1 MRTDRSPSRARNTSE
16 LRQFF
21 LPAPRADSI
30 LFTVIRNTLVLS
42 VFISIAAFAASPA
55 IGIVT
60 ASGHFT
66 LDRSQVWGN
75 ATVFEGSVI
84 ETGSASSEI
93 ALRNGAKL
101 ELAKDSRARILSDR
115 VVIEK
120 GIGQVSAPESFEV
133 NAANLRIHSTGRLR
147 VNLGQTVEIAS
158 LAGNARVSSASGMLL
173 AAIPSGRT
181 MSFPPQAAN
190 GTVTRT
196 GCLLFKDNHYI
207 MQDENTQEVV
217 ELSGGQNL
225 GAQVGNRVEITGAAS
240 SAKPAVSIA
249 TLVVNVASMTLKS
262 AGGCLSV
269 AATLNAQTEAG
280 AAANP
285 AQPAAE
291 APKGGGG
298 MSTGAKIA
306 IIGAIAGGGAGAA
319 IALAGKKSSTS
330 P

>member
-1 MRTDRSPSRARNTSE
+1 M
-16 LRQFF
+16 
-21 LPAPRADSI
+21 
-30 LFTVIRNTLVLS
+30 FTVIRNTLLLS
-42 VFISIAAFAASPA
+42 VFISAVAVAASPAMGPA

-75 ATVFEGSVI
+75 ATVFEGSVV
-84 ETGSASSEI
+84 ETGSASSEV

-101 ELAKDSRARILSDR
+101 QLAKDSRARILSDH

-133 NAANLRIHSTGRLR
+133 NVANLRIHSTGRLR

-158 LAGNARVSSASGMLL
+158 LLGSARVASASGMLL
-173 AAIPSGRT
+173 AAIPAGRV
-181 MSFPPQAAN
+181 MNFSPQAAN

-217 ELSGGQNL
+217 ELSGGENL
-225 GAQVGNRVEITGAAS
+225 GAQVGNRVEVTGAAS

-249 TLVVNVASMTLKS
+249 TLVLNIASIAPKTS
-262 AGGCLSV
+262 GGCLSV
-269 AATLNAQTEAG
+269 AANLNAQTEA

-291 APKGGGG
+291 ATKGGGGGG
-298 MSTGAKIA
+298 MSTGAKVA
-306 IIGAIAGGGAGAA
+306 IIVAVAGGGAGAA

>member
-1 MRTDRSPSRARNTSE
+1 
-16 LRQFF
+16 
-21 LPAPRADSI
+21 
-30 LFTVIRNTLVLS
+30 VIRNTFFLS
-42 VFISIAAFAASPA
+42 VFISAVAAAATPA

-75 ATVFEGSVI
+75 ATVFEGSVV
-84 ETGSASSEI
+84 ETGSASSEV

-101 ELAKDSRARILSDR
+101 QLAKDSRARILSDR

-147 VNLGQTVEIAS
+147 VNMGQTVEIAS
-158 LAGNARVSSASGMLL
+158 LLGSARVASANGMLL
-173 AAIPSGRT
+173 AAIPAGRV
-181 MSFPPQAAN
+181 MNFSPQAAN

-217 ELSGGQNL
+217 ELSGGENL
-225 GAQVGNRVEITGAAS
+225 GAQVGNRVEVTGAAS

-249 TLVVNVASMTLKS
+249 TLVLNIASITTKTS
-262 AGGCLSV
+262 GGCLSV
-269 AATLNAQTEAG
+269 AANLNAQTEA
-280 AAANP
+280 ATANT
-285 AQPAAE
+285 AQPPAGS
-291 APKGGGG
+291 PKGGGGG
-298 MSTGAKIA
+298 MSTGAKVA
-306 IIGAIAGGGAGAA
+306 IIVAVAGGGAGAA

>member
-1 MRTDRSPSRARNTSE
+1 LLALRT
-16 LRQFF
+16 
-21 LPAPRADSI
+21 DSI
-30 LFTVIRNTLVLS
+30 LFTVIRNILFLS
-42 VFISIAAFAASPA
+42 VLISAIAFAATPA

-75 ATVFEGSVI
+75 ATVFEGSVV

-101 ELAKDSRARILSDR
+101 QLAKDSRARILSDR

-147 VNLGQTVEIAS
+147 VDMGQTVQIAS
-158 LAGNARVSSASGMLL
+158 LLGNTRVSSASGMLL
-173 AAIPSGRT
+173 AAIPAGRT
-181 MSFPPQAAN
+181 MSFSPQAAN
-190 GTVTRT
+190 GTITRT

-217 ELSGGQNL
+217 ELSGGENL
-225 GAQVGNRVEITGAAS
+225 GAQLGNRVEITGTPS

-249 TLVVNVASMTLKS
+249 TLLVNVSAMAAKS
-262 AGGCLSV
+262 SGGCLSV
-269 AATLNAQTEAG
+269 AASLNAQTEAT

-285 AQPAAE
+285 AQPAAAD

-298 MSTGAKIA
+298 GMPTGAKVA
-306 IIGAIAGGGAGAA
+306 IIVAIAGGGAGAA

>member
-1 MRTDRSPSRARNTSE
+1 VHYDNCSCSPPRT
-16 LRQFF
+16 
-21 LPAPRADSI
+21 DSI
-30 LFTVIRNTLVLS
+30 LFTVIRNILFLFVI
-42 VFISIAAFAASPA
+42 ISAVAIAATPA

-66 LDRSQVWGN
+66 LDKSQVWGN

-101 ELAKDSRARILSDR
+101 QLAKDSRARILSDR

-120 GIGQVSAPESFEV
+120 GVGQVSAPETFEV
-133 NAANLRIHSTGRLR
+133 NAANLRIHSSGRLR
-147 VNLGQTVEIAS
+147 VDIGQTVQIAS
-158 LAGNARVSSASGMLL
+158 LVGSARVSSASGMLL
-173 AAIPSGRT
+173 AAIPAGRV
-181 MSFPPQAAN
+181 MSFPPQAAD

-225 GAQVGNRVEITGAAS
+225 NAQVGNRVEITGAAS

-249 TLVVNVASMTLKS
+249 TLLVNVAAMTPKS
-262 AGGCLSV
+262 SGGCLSV
-269 AATLNAQTEAG
+269 AASLNAQTEVT

-291 APKGGGG
+291 APKSGGG
-298 MSTGAKIA
+298 MSTGAKVA
-306 IIGAIAGGGAGAA
+306 IIVAIAGGGAGAA

>member
-1 MRTDRSPSRARNTSE
+1 M
-16 LRQFF
+16 
-21 LPAPRADSI
+21 
-30 LFTVIRNTLVLS
+30 IRNNLFLS
-42 VFISIAAFAASPA
+42 VFISAVAFAATPA

-84 ETGSASSEI
+84 ETGSASSEV
-93 ALRNGAKL
+93 ALRNGARL
-101 ELAKDSRARILSDR
+101 QLAKDSRARILSDR

-120 GIGQVSAPESFEV
+120 GIGQVTAPQSFEV

-147 VNLGQTVEIAS
+147 VNMGQTVEIAS
-158 LAGNARVSSASGMLL
+158 LLGSARVASASGMLL
-173 AAIPSGRT
+173 AAIPAGRV
-181 MSFPPQAAN
+181 MNFSPQAAN

-225 GAQVGNRVEITGAAS
+225 AAQVGNRVEATGTAS
-240 SAKPAVSIA
+240 STKPAVSIA
-249 TLVVNVASMTLKS
+249 TLVLNIASVTTKNS
-262 AGGCLSV
+262 GGCLSV
-269 AATLNAQTEAG
+269 AANLNAQTEANT
-280 AAANP
+280 AAANT
-285 AQPAAE
+285 ARPAAE

-298 MSTGAKIA
+298 GMSTGAKVA
-306 IIGAIAGGGAGAA
+306 IIVAVAGGGAGAA